1 MTTKP
6 EAEKDGLTFW
16 PIPPVSNLEAAF
28 GAELSDYFKRNALP
42 EVPRKFED
50 IAQRLFAL
58 GGDFPPLA
66 KGVDKHLAAA
76 KLRSL
81 LCSFAPSHEAK
92 IATAA
97 YALWVWST
105 PEIVGRTPA

>member
-1 MTTKP
+1 MNTKP
-6 EAEKDGLTFW
+6 EAVKDGLTFW
-16 PIPPVSNLEAAF
+16 PIRPVSNLEAEF
-28 GAELSDYFKRNALP
+28 GAELSDYFKRGKLP
-42 EVPRKFED
+42 EVPRQYED
-50 IAQRLFAL
+50 AVQRLFAL

-81 LCSFAPSHEAK
+81 LLSFAPSHEAK

-105 PEIVGRTPA
+105 PEIVGRTQA